1 MPAPRGQSAKKR
13 ARAVADLMANRVL
26 LVAFVAWLLA
36 QTLKLLIYV
45 YRDRRLDLRHL
56 VSSGG
61 MPSSHSAL
69 VTALATGAAITEGP
83 RSTVFAIAVIFA
95 AVVMYDAAGVRQA
108 VSIQARIL
116 NRMLDE
122 IFVEQRFNEKRLREL
137 IGHSPI
143 EVVIGGGLGLLVA
156 WLFT

>member
-1 MPAPRGQSAKKR
+1 
-13 ARAVADLMANRVL
+13 VADLFDNRI
-26 LVAFVAWLLA
+26 LVVAVIAWVLA
-36 QTLKLLIYV
+36 QTLKVLIYLW
-45 YRDRRLDLRHL
+45 RDRRLNLRHL

-69 VTALATGAAITEGP
+69 VTALATAVATTSGV
-83 RSTVFAIAVIFA
+83 RSPLFAVAVLFA

-108 VSIQARIL
+108 VSVQARIL

-137 IGHSPI
+137 IGHSPV
-143 EVVIGGGLGLLVA
+143 EVFVGAALGLGVALL
-156 WLFT
+156 LT

>member
-1 MPAPRGQSAKKR
+1 VGEI
-13 ARAVADLMANRVL
+13 LANRVL
-26 LVAFVAWLLA
+26 IVALEAWLLA
-36 QTLKLLIYV
+36 QVLKVLIYLSHE
-45 YRDRRLDLRHL
+45 RRLNLRHL

-69 VTALATGAAITEGP
+69 VTALATATAITAGP
-83 RSTVFAIAVIFA
+83 RSPLFAVALIFA

-108 VSIQARIL
+108 VSVQARIL

-137 IGHSPI
+137 IGHTPV
-143 EVVIGGGLGLLVA
+143 EVFVGASLGLVVA
-156 WLFT
+156 LLFT

>member
-1 MPAPRGQSAKKR
+1 M
-13 ARAVADLMANRVL
+13 
-26 LVAFVAWLLA
+26 
-36 QTLKLLIYV
+36 
-45 YRDRRLDLRHL
+45 
-56 VSSGG
+56 
-61 MPSSHSAL
+61 
-69 VTALATGAAITEGP
+69 
-83 RSTVFAIAVIFA
+83 IFA

>member
-1 MPAPRGQSAKKR
+1 VGEI
-13 ARAVADLMANRVL
+13 LANRVL
-26 LVAFVAWLLA
+26 VVALFAWMLA

-45 YRDRRLDLRHL
+45 CRERRINLRYL
-56 VSSGG
+56 ASSGG

-69 VTALATGAAITEGP
+69 VTALATATAITAGP
-83 RSTVFAIAVIFA
+83 RSPEFAVAVIFA

-137 IGHSPI
+137 IGHTPV
-143 EVVIGGGLGLLVA
+143 EVFVGAMLGLLVA

>member
-1 MPAPRGQSAKKR
+1 VGEI
-13 ARAVADLMANRVL
+13 LANRVL
-26 LVAFVAWLLA
+26 VVSVFAWLLA

-45 YRDRRLDLRHL
+45 YRDRRIDLRHL

-69 VTALATGAAITEGP
+69 VTALATATAITAGP
-83 RSTVFAIAVIFA
+83 RSTAFAIAVLFA

-137 IGHSPI
+137 IGHSPV
-143 EVVIGGGLGLLVA
+143 EVLVGGSLGVLVA
-156 WLFT
+156 WLLT

>member
-1 MPAPRGQSAKKR
+1 MGEI
-13 ARAVADLMANRVL
+13 LANRVL
-26 LVAFVAWLLA
+26 VVSLIAWLLA
-36 QTLKLLIYV
+36 QTIKLLIYV
-45 YRDRRLDLRHL
+45 YRDRRIDLRHL

-69 VTALATGAAITEGP
+69 VTALATATALTEGP
-83 RSTVFAIAVIFA
+83 RSAVFAVAVIFA

-122 IFVEQRFNEKRLREL
+122 IFMEQRFNEKRLREL
-137 IGHSPI
+137 IGHSPV
-143 EVVIGGGLGLLVA
+143 EVVVGGSLGLLVA
-156 WLFT
+156 WLLT

>member
-1 MPAPRGQSAKKR
+1 MGEI
-13 ARAVADLMANRVL
+13 LANRVL
-26 LVAFVAWLLA
+26 IVALEAWLLA
-36 QTLKLLIYV
+36 QVLKVLIYLSHE
-45 YRDRRLDLRHL
+45 RRLNLRHL

-69 VTALATGAAITEGP
+69 VTALATATAITAGP
-83 RSTVFAIAVIFA
+83 RSPLFAVALIFA

-108 VSIQARIL
+108 VSVQARIL

-137 IGHSPI
+137 IGHTPV
-143 EVVIGGGLGLLVA
+143 EVFVGASLGLVVA
-156 WLFT
+156 LLFT